1 MEELSV
7 DIYHNPRCSKSRETL
22 ELLISK
28 GIEPSIIEY
37 LKEPPD
43 EIELR
48 QLLDLLGIPARDL
61 LRTGEDAYKEMGL
74 QDPEVSEDDIIAAIL
89 KHPILMER
97 PIVVTNGRAKLGRP
111 PRPYWKSFEPTGRYH
126 ARGILRLDTGA
137 LFPTGSYQLS

>member
-1 MEELSV
+1 MEDISV

-111 PRPYWKSFEPTGRYH
+111 PE
-126 ARGILRLDTGA
+126 AVLEIL
-137 LFPTGSYQLS
+137 

>member
-61 LRTGEDAYKEMGL
+61 LRTGEDAYKEMEL

-111 PRPYWKSFEPTGRYH
+111 PE
-126 ARGILRLDTGA
+126 AVLEIL
-137 LFPTGSYQLS
+137 